1 MPFNDEFILEEDLVA
16 DNQFH
21 EGRREFNLLWVAPY
35 EEKDDGLK
43 AVLNADLAILP
54 NKLQ

>member
-35 EEKDDGLK
+35 EEKDDGL
-43 AVLNADLAILP
+43 
-54 NKLQ
+54 